1 MGITW
6 DENKDERLR
15 ASRGIGFVE
24 LTAASVPGIVQHP
37 TRKNQKLLLFEVDG
51 YVWAAPCVSRGDELF
66 LKTAFPSRKYT
77 KLWRFGE
84 LP

>member
-6 DENKDERLR
+6 DSEKNARLR
-15 ASRGIGFVE
+15 GTGGIDFDDLLKTVI
-24 LTAASVPGIVQHP
+24 LGIIQHP
-37 TRKNQKLLLFEVDG
+37 GRRHQKLLLFEVEG
-51 YVWAAPCVSRGDELF
+51 YVWAAPCVIRGDELF

-77 KLWRFGE
+77 KLWRLGD